1 MLILKYQCRVFCVM
15 DTTEYPILSL
25 PFGRGRLYYF
35 QGNFFHPL
43 NLTANEPGLIA
54 RGIREFSKLNKSMI
68 AAHRADPDYKT
79 LEDLGGL

>member
-1 MLILKYQCRVFCVM
+1 MDNIEHSIL
-15 DTTEYPILSL
+15 TL
-25 PFGRGRLYYF
+25 PSGRGRLYYF

-54 RGIREFSKLNKSMI
+54 RGIREFSKQHKSMI

-79 LEDLGGL
+79 LEDLGDL